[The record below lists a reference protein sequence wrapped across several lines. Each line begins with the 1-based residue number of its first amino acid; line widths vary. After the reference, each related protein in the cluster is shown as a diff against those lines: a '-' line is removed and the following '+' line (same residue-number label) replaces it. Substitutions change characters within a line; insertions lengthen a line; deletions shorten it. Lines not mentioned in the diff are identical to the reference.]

1 MWIENEI
8 NNNKSLIR
16 TRIKITTVDKSEEE
30 IKKKNQPKTY
40 RVRRGSMGG
49 VMGVITPPKNELKK
63 KVSNNFSEFS
73 RTV

>member
-1 MWIENEI
+1 MYYYFFFSTTTLIVFGLKNMWIENEI

-40 RVRRGSMGG
+40 RVP
-49 VMGVITPPKNELKK
+49 TNERLQ
-63 KVSNNFSEFS
+63 
-73 RTV
+73 